1 MGRLKGKMLTKMYK
15 SNVLDLAVLQDM
27 QRESDELHKVN
38 RRIDLNMIKIN
49 RDRINLASKMQD
61 IHGKEFDI
69 L

>member
-1 MGRLKGKMLTKMYK
+1 MQNSKMYK
-15 SNVLDLAVLQDM
+15 SNVLNLEELQDM
-27 QRESDELHKVN
+27 QRESDNLHKVN

-69 L
+69 LWL

>member
-1 MGRLKGKMLTKMYK
+1 MYK
-15 SNVLDLAVLQDM
+15 SNVLNLEELQDM
-27 QRESDELHKVN
+27 QRESDNLHKVN